1 MRIKHTLAASP
12 TMRRIFTT
20 YPYFL
25 PAEPEPFV
33 QLFREHGTLRVVNKG
48 EVLKRGGESQRL
60 FFLEE
65 GLCAYCAAEAL
76 DHRPCILSIVLPGRV
91 MGDMTASIRTR
102 CNVYT
107 RALKKSRVLTIP
119 PEVLALAIEERP
131 EYAKLEIRNVIAKEE
146 SLLEGMAANF
156 LRPPQERVVIYAKS
170 LCRITGTLPREDGWH
185 ALPLELPVSTIGE
198 LVNLNRVSVSR
209 ILSRW
214 IQMGE
219 VRKVGRTLF
228 FSDRLLA
235 SVDDWLEN
243 RAPRHPLP

>member
-1 MRIKHTLAASP
+1 MRIKHTLAVSP

-60 FFLEE
+60 FFLED

-76 DHRPCILSIVLPGRV
+76 DHRPYILSIVLPGRV

-107 RALKKSRVLTIP
+107 RALKKSRVLSIP
-119 PEVLALAIEERP
+119 PSSRSGTSLRRKSRFLKAWRP
-131 EYAKLEIRNVIAKEE
+131 T
-146 SLLEGMAANF
+146 S
-156 LRPPQERVVIYAKS
+156 
-170 LCRITGTLPREDGWH
+170 
-185 ALPLELPVSTIGE
+185 
-198 LVNLNRVSVSR
+198 
-209 ILSRW
+209 
-214 IQMGE
+214 
-219 VRKVGRTLF
+219 
-228 FSDRLLA
+228 
-235 SVDDWLEN
+235 
-243 RAPRHPLP
+243 

>member
-1 MRIKHTLAASP
+1 
-12 TMRRIFTT
+12 MRRIFTT

-33 QLFREHGTLRVVNKG
+33 QLFREHGTIRDVKKG
-48 EVLKRGGESQRL
+48 EVLKRGGDAQRL

-76 DHRPCILSIVLPGRV
+76 DHRPYILSVVLPGRV

-102 CNVYT
+102 CNVFT
-107 RALKKSRVLTIP
+107 RALKKSRVLSIP
-119 PEVLALAIEERP
+119 PEVLAQAIEERP

-156 LRPPQERVVIYAKS
+156 LRPPQERLVIYAKA
-170 LCRITGTLPREDGWH
+170 LCRITGTLARDDGWH
-185 ALPLELPVSTIGE
+185 ALPIELSASTIGE

-219 VRKVGRTLF
+219 VRREGRTLL
-228 FSDRLLA
+228 FSDSLFEA
-235 SVDDWLEN
+235 VDDWIEN
-243 RAPRHPLP
+243 RSPRQMLP